1 MSIGGKKDEYDFCKE
16 NDDLE
21 WWAEQRLNIRE
32 VRMIYSSLTHY
43 ANIWPG
49 PKTTGERPLE
59 EMDFLNWYRGK
70 LFSMISDYNFTHH
83 EVEEISDDTTPSG
96 SDT

>member
-1 MSIGGKKDEYDFCKE
+1 MSVGGKKEDYDFCRE
-16 NDDLE
+16 EDDLE
-21 WWAEQRLNIRE
+21 LWAEQRMNIRE

-43 ANIWPG
+43 SNIWEKWNG
-49 PKTTGERPLE
+49 DRPPE
-59 EMDFLNWYRGK
+59 EIEFLNWYKRK

>member
-1 MSIGGKKDEYDFCKE
+1 MSVGGKKEDYDFCRE
-16 NDDLE
+16 EDDLE
-21 WWAEQRLNIRE
+21 SWAEQRMNIRE

-43 ANIWPG
+43 SNIWEKWNG
-49 PKTTGERPLE
+49 DRPPE
-59 EMDFLNWYRGK
+59 EIEFLNWYRRK

-83 EVEEISDDTTPSG
+83 EVEEINDDTTPSG

>member
-1 MSIGGKKDEYDFCKE
+1 MSIGGKKDDYDFCRE
-16 NDDLE
+16 EDDLE
-21 WWAEQRLNIRE
+21 WWAEHRMNIRE

-43 ANIWPG
+43 SNIWEKWNG
-49 PKTTGERPLE
+49 DRPPE
-59 EMDFLNWYRGK
+59 EIEFLNWYSRK

-96 SDT
+96 GDT

>member
-1 MSIGGKKDEYDFCKE
+1 MSVGGKKDDYDFCRE
-16 NDDLE
+16 EDDLE
-21 WWAEQRLNIRE
+21 WWAEHRMNIRE

-43 ANIWPG
+43 SNIWEKWNG
-49 PKTTGERPLE
+49 DRPPE
-59 EMDFLNWYRGK
+59 EIEFLNWYKRK

-96 SDT
+96 GDT

>member
-1 MSIGGKKDEYDFCKE
+1 MSVGGKKDDYDFCRE
-16 NDDLE
+16 EDDLE
-21 WWAEQRLNIRE
+21 WWAEHRMNIRE

-43 ANIWPG
+43 SNIWEKWNG
-49 PKTTGERPLE
+49 DRPPE
-59 EMDFLNWYRGK
+59 EIEFLNWYKRK
-70 LFSMISDYNFTHH
+70 LLSMISDYNFTHH

>member
-1 MSIGGKKDEYDFCKE
+1 MSVGGKKDEYDFCRNE
-16 NDDLE
+16 DDLE
-21 WWAEQRLNIRE
+21 WWAEQRMNIRE

-43 ANIWPG
+43 SNIWEKWNG
-49 PKTTGERPLE
+49 DRPPE
-59 EMDFLNWYRGK
+59 EIEFLNWYKRK

>member
-1 MSIGGKKDEYDFCKE
+1 MSIGGKKDDYDFCKE
-16 NDDLE
+16 EDDLE
-21 WWAEQRLNIRE
+21 WWAEQRMNIRE
-32 VRMIYSSLTHY
+32 VRMIYSSLSHY
-43 ANIWPG
+43 QSIWEKYNG
-49 PKTTGERPLE
+49 GRPPE
-59 EMDFLNWYRGK
+59 EIEFLNWYKRK

>member
-1 MSIGGKKDEYDFCKE
+1 MSIGGKKDDYDFCRE
-16 NDDLE
+16 EDDLE
-21 WWAEQRLNIRE
+21 WWAEHRMNIRE

-43 ANIWPG
+43 SNIWEKWNG
-49 PKTTGERPLE
+49 DRPPE
-59 EMDFLNWYRGK
+59 EIEFLNWYRRK